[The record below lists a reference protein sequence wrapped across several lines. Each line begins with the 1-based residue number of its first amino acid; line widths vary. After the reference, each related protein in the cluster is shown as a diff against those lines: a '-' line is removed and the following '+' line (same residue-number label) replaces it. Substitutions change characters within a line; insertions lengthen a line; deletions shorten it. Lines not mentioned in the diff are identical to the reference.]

1 MNHMKKKRKPIIGF
15 VGPMNARKTLLLLDH
30 VSAAEAIGEKVV
42 VYKPE
47 VDDRFAVDI
56 VCSRCG
62 GSHKAI
68 PVPSSLQGDLKARS
82 SFILKDV
89 KKNHLEADVV
99 AIDEAEMFDD
109 DIDEV
114 VLRLAESG
122 YQVVYSGL
130 NTNYRG
136 ESFSN
141 GMRDLMSISN
151 RLEMLTAR
159 CTYSY
164 DGVHKCGA
172 PATMTQRLKNGK
184 PDSYS
189 SPLIIIEKF
198 STDSEKPTF
207 TYEARCL
214 KHWSIKGKRPKKD
227 LLFDKRVSKK

>member
-30 VSAAEAIGEKVV
+30 VSAAEAVGENVV
-42 VYKPE
+42 IYKPE
-47 VDDRFAVDI
+47 VDNRFGVDI

-89 KKNHLEADVV
+89 KKNHSNVDVV

-109 DIDEV
+109 DIAEV
-114 VLRLAESG
+114 ALRLAESG

-136 ESFSN
+136 EAFSN

-159 CTYSY
+159 CTHSY
-164 DGVHKCGA
+164 DGIHKCGA

-198 STDSEKPTF
+198 STDSEKPVF

-227 LLFDKRVSKK
+227 LIFDKRVSKK

>member
-30 VSAAEAIGEKVV
+30 VSAAEAIGEKIV